1 MSQPTLKQRKTF
13 ALIRISGGLV
23 AALYLSAVVVLN
35 MAEGKPLAG
44 SLLYTALVALVGYVY
59 AAWHLRS
66 LAAVAKEEKA
76 GANSADSAK
85 GR

>member
-13 ALIRISGGLV
+13 ALIRIIGGLV

-44 SLLYTALVALVGYVY
+44 SLLYTALVALLGYAY
-59 AAWHLRS
+59 AAWHLRA
-66 LAAVAKEEKA
+66 LAAVAKEEKSA
-76 GANSADSAK
+76 ASAANDANS
-85 GR
+85 R